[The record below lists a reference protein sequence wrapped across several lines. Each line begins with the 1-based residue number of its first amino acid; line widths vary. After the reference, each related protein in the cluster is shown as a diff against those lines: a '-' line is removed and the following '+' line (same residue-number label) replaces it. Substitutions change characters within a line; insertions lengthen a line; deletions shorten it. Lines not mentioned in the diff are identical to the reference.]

1 MHRPPRMSLF
11 LNMTMDAVGNEYRAR
26 YPHLF
31 DFYIDLASRTGE
43 TTLVLPLRRTGAVDA
58 EHGSVPLPANVRV
71 LGLPYWSSGPE
82 LVRRAPVVLPV
93 ACLRL
98 ARHIRHRDLVG
109 AVVPSLV
116 GNLVVTLARVQH
128 RPVFLLIRGEKQ
140 RTMRLMLQGKRWARA
155 YVWGLA
161 RLEPPVR
168 RWIRSGIPT
177 FVAGEELVERYATP
191 DAHLYALFPGVD
203 RSFPVAPGPR
213 TADDRV
219 TGITTLVTVA
229 RLSPEKGI
237 DDLIRAVAL
246 LRDRGVAARAIIAGG
261 GPESSQLA
269 ALAAE
274 LNVQDV
280 VELRGFVP
288 HGASL
293 IELLD
298 EGDVFVLPSH
308 SEGQPHALLE
318 AMTRALPTIG
328 TRVGGIPALLGGGA
342 GILVDPRH
350 PEQIADA
357 VQRLHNDPAAAAN
370 LSAQA
375 LAVARRYA
383 PEAVLEALWARL
395 CEVYPQ
401 LVWSGESGGEPRR

>member
-1 MHRPPRMSLF
+1 VHRVPRLGLF
-11 LNMTMDAVGNEYRAR
+11 LNMPMEAVGCNYWAR

-31 DFYIDLASRTGE
+31 DFYLDLASHTSE
-43 TTLVLPLRRTGAVDA
+43 TTLTVPLRR
-58 EHGSVPLPANVRV
+58 EHSADSQYGSISLPANVWV
-71 LGLPYWSSGPE
+71 LGLPPWSSGPE
-82 LVRRAPVVLPV
+82 LVLRAPLVLPV
-93 ACLRL
+93 TVARL
-98 ARHIRHRDLVG
+98 ARHIRQWDLVG

-116 GNLVVTLARVQH
+116 GNLVVAVARLH
-128 RPVFLLIRGEKQ
+128 RRPVFLLIRGEKQ
-140 RTMRLMLQGKRWARA
+140 RTMRLMLQDKRWARA

-161 RLEPPVR
+161 CLERPVR

-191 DAHLYALFPGVD
+191 RAHLYALFPGVGRD
-203 RSFPVAPGPR
+203 FPFAHGPR
-213 TADDRV
+213 AADDGPARA
-219 TGITTLVTVA
+219 TTLVTVA

-246 LRDRGVAARAIIAGG
+246 LRDRGVPARAIVAGA
-261 GPESSQLA
+261 GPEASRLA
-269 ALAAE
+269 TLAAE
-274 LNVQDV
+274 LDVHDV

-298 EGDVFVLPSH
+298 EGDVFVLPSR

-318 AMTRALPTIG
+318 AMTRALPAIG

-342 GILVDPRH
+342 GVLVDPRR

-357 VQRLHNDPAAAAN
+357 VQQLHDDPADTAR

-375 LAVARRYA
+375 LEVARRYA
-383 PEAVLEALWARL
+383 PEAVLDAVWARL

-401 LVWSGESGGEPRR
+401 LVSNGGSGDEPGR